1 MNLQMKKR
9 LEGTAAQQ
17 RAMTIRLL
25 ATRILAAKRAAQK
38 A

>member
-1 MNLQMKKR
+1 MTLAMKNR

>member
-1 MNLQMKKR
+1 MNLQMKR
-9 LEGTAAQQ
+9 RIEGTAAPQ

-25 ATRILAAKRAAQK
+25 ATRILAAKRSAQK